1 VRDTGQGINPE
12 ISDRIFEPFFTT
24 KKRGEGS
31 GMGLAV
37 VHGIVKGHGGTIDVS
52 SAPGQGSTFNIF
64 FPRVQADVVPEP
76 SPSILQPGKN
86 ERVLLVDD
94 DQPILRSLQS
104 ALERLGYRVT
114 ATPDSREA
122 WEIFRS
128 QPDAID
134 LVITDQIMPQ
144 MTGMQLAEKLL
155 GLRGDIP
162 IILITGFSEDIG
174 EDAAKALGIR
184 EFLLKPSNAQALS
197 EAVRRVLDQ
206 KG

>member
-1 VRDTGQGINPE
+1 
-12 ISDRIFEPFFTT
+12 
-24 KKRGEGS
+24 
-31 GMGLAV
+31 MGLAV
-37 VHGIVKGHGGTIDVS
+37 VHGIVKGHGGAIDVS
-52 SAPGQGSTFNIF
+52 TAPGQGSTFNIF
-64 FPRVQADVVPEP
+64 FPRVQAEVVPEP

-86 ERVLLVDD
+86 ERILIVDD
-94 DQPILRSLQS
+94 DEPILRSLQS

-114 ATPDSREA
+114 ATPQSREA
-122 WEIFRS
+122 WENFRS
-128 QPDAID
+128 QPDAFD

-162 IILITGFSEDIG
+162 IILITGFSENID

-184 EFLLKPSNAQALS
+184 EFLLKPTNTQALS
-197 EAVRRVLDQ
+197 DAVRRVLDQ